1 MITQA
6 GNADKHPGNIDRLSG
21 VCRPKEVVAA
31 ERAAKA
37 AVKEMAA
44 AMKESGIQK
53 VAQIENNARK
63 RRATNL
69 QANHLKDKLTVPRVA
84 RARKPV
90 DGQGANVLENS
101 MIGMS
106 RIRSAVDNSD
116 GELLTDEELPDRL
129 TSSVPKGTSLNGSG
143 EKSLEERSVT
153 SEDSECDMD
162 LEEETPDTT
171 IKKTSGKKQKKGIA
185 VRTEI
190 NSAAA
195 QMVQGEQPNVEVRK
209 RKSGLGTTAT
219 EAQMPRTKKQ
229 KSSSST
235 QELSGLV
242 PGWKKAKAPQAS
254 NLSRAPSSAS
264 TRTMVSRR
272 ASSTVATDHELED
285 GAITSASA
293 SDGDPAF
300 GYGGIPSDEEEVE
313 RPGLQ
318 YGAPLTNRYRSLAK
332 IEDIHVAPLGPK
344 PGQLNNNTGRTR
356 IRNTHLPVGTTD
368 RFTKNVL
375 PIALDTAGALS
386 PWDVPDDQQMVD
398 IWNLVFGSPNDY
410 PLVDGDGDL
419 FIAVKGLIKRGIS
432 TWLHKF
438 TAAAEKALSTKFDR
452 QGFMSIDERAEFVQ
466 LLLGDVDDISS
477 KHRPFLWKSAY
488 ENIGKENTRLEGIF
502 QGRLVA
508 RTFLEHILATSSV
521 EDKHRVL
528 ERPVGA
534 LILSIQVV
542 HRALLYSVEGSFKP
556 LGSNETTTKRALVFL
571 KRIMTLKDQ
580 QWDDIYKAA
589 LVMQEHNK
597 HVDVGER
604 DGDGGI
610 GGSSDDDDDDDLFDP
625 LYDDIPD
632 PSSSTVDTQE

>member
-1 MITQA
+1 
-6 GNADKHPGNIDRLSG
+6 
-21 VCRPKEVVAA
+21 
-31 ERAAKA
+31 
-37 AVKEMAA
+37 
-44 AMKESGIQK
+44 
-53 VAQIENNARK
+53 
-63 RRATNL
+63 
-69 QANHLKDKLTVPRVA
+69 
-84 RARKPV
+84 
-90 DGQGANVLENS
+90 

-106 RIRSAVDNSD
+106 RIQSAVDDSD

-219 EAQMPRTKKQ
+219 EAQTPRTKKQ

-318 YGAPLTNRYRSLAK
+318 YGAPLTNRYWSLAK

-344 PGQLNNNTGRTR
+344 SGQLNNNTGRTR
-356 IRNTHLPVGTTD
+356 IRNTHLPVGTTN

-419 FIAVKGLIKRGIS
+419 FITVKGLIKRGIS

-438 TAAAEKALSTKFDR
+438 AAAAEKALSTKFDR

-466 LLLGDVDDISS
+466 LLLGDVDDMSS

-488 ENIGKENTRLEGIF
+488 ENIGKENTRLEVLSHHSHDPGDSGIF

-542 HRALLYSVEGSFKP
+542 HRALLYSVEDSFKP
-556 LGSNETTTKRALVFL
+556 PGSNTRSETTTKHALVFL
-571 KRIMTLKDQ
+571 KRITTLKDQ

-589 LVMQEHNK
+589 LVMQECNK

-610 GGSSDDDDDDDLFDP
+610 GGSSDDDDNDNDNNLFDP